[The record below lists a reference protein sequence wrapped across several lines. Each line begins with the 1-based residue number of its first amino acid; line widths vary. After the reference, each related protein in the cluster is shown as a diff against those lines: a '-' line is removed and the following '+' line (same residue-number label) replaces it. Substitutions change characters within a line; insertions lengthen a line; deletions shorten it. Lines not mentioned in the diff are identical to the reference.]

1 LKQRTDALIWVLVA
15 AATASVV
22 ALAVFQGRR
31 AEARFAGLSA
41 PDLSLP
47 RLDGQGKSPL
57 PQGKVT
63 VVDFWATW
71 CAPCRA
77 SMPRVQK
84 LWQEYRPS
92 GLEIYSVDTDD
103 PGPGRETAVR
113 NFLIENGLTF
123 PVVLDDQSAAK
134 AFAVAS
140 LPTMLLLDRQGK
152 VVWSRIGALTMRD
165 ESDLR
170 GSMERAL
177 GR

>member
-1 LKQRTDALIWVLVA
+1 
-15 AATASVV
+15 
-22 ALAVFQGRR
+22 
-31 AEARFAGLSA
+31 
-41 PDLSLP
+41 
-47 RLDGQGKSPL
+47 
-57 PQGKVT
+57 
-63 VVDFWATW
+63 
-71 CAPCRA
+71 
-77 SMPRVQK
+77 
-84 LWQEYRPS
+84 
-92 GLEIYSVDTDD
+92 
-103 PGPGRETAVR
+103 VR

-170 GSMERAL
+170 GSIERAL